1 LTSSFENPVPE
12 PQGEHNDE
20 HQVALVRGIL
30 LGELLAEQVC
40 SDERLT
46 MAELTEWIRRHR
58 RAARRAI
65 DEQVAATL
73 AAHGLEK
80 DDFVLSGN
88 LESMALSDLLEAI
101 QFGRKNAHI
110 RIEHGGEFSH
120 LWCADGD
127 VIDAQAGTLSG
138 TRAVYRL
145 LSLRDGRLQA
155 EFTSVQRERTVVA
168 PIDALLV
175 EFARRL
181 DECRMLREQ
190 IGDMARVCLPNA
202 DNVSGLPLEP
212 EQAEVLEAFDGVR
225 NISDVVDASGRPEL
239 ETLVSIARLLA
250 ERRLIAISALEPAS
264 EPSFASGAIE
274 LSVPPASV
282 GPSSEISI
290 PPIAQSFAAGRPMPQ
305 LARRYAPFAV
315 AALALP
321 LAFAAGFWSV
331 RPFAPEPERAAAVP
345 PAWTASLAPALCG
358 RDMLFLPGGAAPP
371 DGSRGASEGTLR
383 PFCLARHA
391 VTTEEY
397 QSCVTSQRCEPAGSE
412 SVTAEDAHPDPQAS
426 RCNAQ
431 QPGRQRDPINC
442 ITYQQAEQYCE
453 WRGQR
458 LPLAAEWE
466 FAWQS
471 SRAEASAVNSDV
483 AGRAASSSFADIA
496 EWTKGSGAR
505 ARTSSDPSAEAPIYA
520 VLKAGSGEH
529 SAGARPS
536 RLFMSASA
544 RAKNLGFRCA
554 LSLAASAALPQTE
567 SLPQGTGGVKP

>member
-1 LTSSFENPVPE
+1 
-12 PQGEHNDE
+12 
-20 HQVALVRGIL
+20 
-30 LGELLAEQVC
+30 LLAEQVC

-290 PPIAQSFAAGRPMPQ
+290 PPIAQSFAAGRPMP
-305 LARRYAPFAV
+305 RNK
-315 AALALP
+315 
-321 LAFAAGFWSV
+321 
-331 RPFAPEPERAAAVP
+331 
-345 PAWTASLAPALCG
+345 
-358 RDMLFLPGGAAPP
+358 
-371 DGSRGASEGTLR
+371 SR
-383 PFCLARHA
+383 
-391 VTTEEY
+391 
-397 QSCVTSQRCEPAGSE
+397 
-412 SVTAEDAHPDPQAS
+412 
-426 RCNAQ
+426 
-431 QPGRQRDPINC
+431 
-442 ITYQQAEQYCE
+442 
-453 WRGQR
+453 
-458 LPLAAEWE
+458 
-466 FAWQS
+466 
-471 SRAEASAVNSDV
+471 
-483 AGRAASSSFADIA
+483 
-496 EWTKGSGAR
+496 
-505 ARTSSDPSAEAPIYA
+505 
-520 VLKAGSGEH
+520 
-529 SAGARPS
+529 
-536 RLFMSASA
+536 
-544 RAKNLGFRCA
+544 
-554 LSLAASAALPQTE
+554 
-567 SLPQGTGGVKP
+567 